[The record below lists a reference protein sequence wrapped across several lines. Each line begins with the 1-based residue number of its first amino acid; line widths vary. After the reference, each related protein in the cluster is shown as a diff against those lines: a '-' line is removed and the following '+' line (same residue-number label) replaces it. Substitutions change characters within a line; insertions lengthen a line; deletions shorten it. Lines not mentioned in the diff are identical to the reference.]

1 MALRDMIAAASSKA
15 NSLASAASSKANSA
29 IETGKLNL
37 KINSEEK
44 KIAEFTQNIGALVLD
59 KLDAGE
65 TCDDEIMALYDSI
78 LASRTTINEARAEID
93 TIRRAAEPTCPSC
106 GAPLAESA
114 NFCANCGTKIE
125 KPVEVEV
132 IEADS
137 VCTAPDCDAE
147 PDDSVTPQCSTPEE
161 APTCCTGTEEAPASP
176 CCSTEEPKAAERSAQ

>member
-78 LASRTTINEARAEID
+78 LASRATIDEARAEID

-106 GAPLAESA
+106 GTPLAENA

-125 KPVEVEV
+125 KPVDVEIIEV
-132 IEADS
+132 DP
-137 VCTAPDCDAE
+137 VCPTPDCDAE
-147 PDDSVTPQCSTPEE
+147 PSDSSTPEE
-161 APTCCTGTEEAPASP
+161 APPCCCTNAEETPASP
-176 CCSTEEPKAAERSAQ
+176 CCSTEEPKAAE